1 MDTENTLVVAGWG
14 NYYVIDQEGHRIGIE
29 GMRRALEEFL
39 KRPEY
44 ANVNIFHSGI
54 QVGQILPEFT
64 DSDGKV
70 WKTEVRPE
78 GMFVVAALRNDLEVS
93 RKAMRE
99 IMKGTLRGFSIA
111 GNAKEKELKCDHGK
125 CWTEVTDME
134 MYEVTLCVQPMNQ
147 NSYITDIL
155 QIPDAQVCPDC
166 YEGVE
171 VEYDSN
177 LNIQGIRV

>member
-1 MDTENTLVVAGWG
+1 M
-14 NYYVIDQEGHRIGIE
+14 
-29 GMRRALEEFL
+29 
-39 KRPEY
+39 
-44 ANVNIFHSGI
+44 NIFHSGI

-64 DSDGKV
+64 DEHGKL

-78 GMFVVAALRNDLEVS
+78 GMFVVAAIRNDLEVA

-111 GNAKEKELKCDHGK
+111 GNAKDKELKCDHGK

-155 QIPDAQVCPDC
+155 QMPDAQTCTDC
-166 YEGVE
+166 YEGVQ

-177 LNIQGIRV
+177 LNIQGISI